1 MNKLNISLVC
11 TLLLMAYSF
20 AAPNKALINGAKLK
34 KPAASFSQIEKLKK
48 VSNENARISSLN
60 IEDLRSGCDLPDI
73 DSKASSNL
81 VVRCQ
86 SSCCVL
92 INR

>member
-1 MNKLNISLVC
+1 MNKLNITILS
-11 TLLLMAYSF
+11 TLLLVAFSF
-20 AAPNKALINGAKLK
+20 AIPNKALLNGAKLK

-48 VSNENARISSLN
+48 VSNVNVRISSLN
-60 IEDLRSGCDLPDI
+60 VEELRNGCDSPNI
-73 DSKASSNL
+73 DSKLSSNL

-86 SSCCVL
+86 SSCCTL